1 MLSES
6 VVIGVLLPLL
16 GATQSFNSTR
26 QTPGNRVASSVAA
39 QQVSDSVEIALGA
52 ALAEQ
57 FYRDRGIA
65 PSEQNRRFE
74 AYLQGIADSM
84 GKYTRR
90 KLPWK
95 IHYDPN
101 PGFRSGFAL
110 PGGHIVIGGGILALM
125 SNEDEAAAVIA
136 HEMIHIDE
144 NQVSDRIA
152 TYVAKEHRSPTDPSQ
167 WKWQEFGASYGPV
180 KENHCDYD
188 GAKLVVQGGYSPYAF
203 GTILQAFVALA
214 KVHTPTAPPP
224 KAIVVRIDQINR
236 EITTE
241 HWEKLTKTRPIKLP
255 YGDD

>member
-1 MLSES
+1 MLSTHI
-6 VVIGVLLPLL
+6 VVGLILSLS
-16 GATQSFNSTR
+16 GATSPITR
-26 QTPGNRVASSVAA
+26 AHSALPSHLSAKAVVQEPN
-39 QQVSDSVEIALGA
+39 DSAEIALGD
-52 ALAEQ
+52 ALAAQ
-57 FYRDRGIA
+57 FYRDRGVA

-74 AYLQGIADSM
+74 AYLQGIADSV
-84 GKYTRR
+84 GKYTQR

-110 PGGHIVIGGGILALM
+110 PGGNIVIGGGILALM

-152 TYVAKEHRSPTDPSQ
+152 MYVTQKHRSPTDASQ
-167 WKWQEFGASYGPV
+167 WKWQEFGASYGSV

-188 GAKLVVQGGYSPYAF
+188 GAKLVVQAGYSPYAF

-214 KVHTPTAPPP
+214 KVHTPDAPPP
-224 KAIVVRIDQINR
+224 KAIVVRIDQINQ
-236 EITTE
+236 EIATE